1 MALRKLKD
9 LIREMIFENSAH
21 EHEYANVMATLVFNR
36 NNGDTYDKAIEDAEE
51 NSKRYDAR
59 IQKINNAIEL
69 KDAKINAQKSA
80 KEKTPAEEF
89 RAAMARL
96 NKQKGILKN
105 LQQMTIAEKI
115 QHGFSSLDPVIKKY
129 ACLRYIANECVKNEN
144 FKTEKKPGDIF
155 LYADEHE
162 FKSSQMA
169 RNFREISDFADYIFG
184 GSLAAKI
191 TEPSSMVQ
199 IIKNIAK
206 ELDIPFGELTADNI
220 VNVYNGLLTRIAEE
234 NNKKQS
240 EAEQIEQSQIGIK
253 PVQDFGKGLVM
264 YRLMPDT
271 DYYNEHQEHRNL
283 VYEGNQMG
291 ICIGKKEQSY
301 STKILKEKDNQY
313 YSLRERKPNGQLV
326 PHCTIEVNGNV
337 ITQVKGNSNGLV
349 NADYIIPVRQFLKE
363 QLNCAF
369 PDDKAQGK
377 RQLYDYSNI
386 GFIKDK
392 NDKTVDIFN
401 LPENTEFSWMPYDL
415 LMTKGANIKH
425 ISKIDT
431 VSFANKKIKQ
441 ADLDKIKPMKF
452 VKGFDLRRAILVGD
466 LDFNFSGVEEL
477 DLFRTDLSKV
487 TSIKFNPN
495 AKKIDLTET
504 TGLHG
509 DFDFSGFEDLNLMFA
524 DLSKVTSIKFTNVKK
539 INLTYATGL
548 HGDLDFS
555 GVEDLK
561 LRGTDLSKVT
571 SIKFTNAKKIYL
583 NSVNGLHGDLD
594 FNFSGAEYL
603 DLENADLSKVA
614 SIKFTNAKK
623 IYLQY
628 AKGLHGDLDF
638 SGVENLYLYDAD
650 LSKVTSIKFTNVK
663 KIDLTYATDL
673 HGDLDFSGVGLLDL
687 RCADLSK
694 VTSIKFTNAK
704 KIYLNSVNGLHGDID
719 FSGVEELDLGGTD
732 LSKVTSIKFTN
743 VKKID
748 LNGAKDLHGDL
759 DFNFSGAEYLD
770 LENADLSKVTSI
782 KFTNAKKIYLQYAKG
797 LHGDIDFSGVEELDL
812 GGTDLS
818 KVTSIKFNPNG
829 KIYGIPK
836 KEIIKLKTKN
846 LGQKIKDKLTGLFT
860 KSSQGND
867 DASMG

>member
-1 MALRKLKD
+1 MALRKLND

-36 NNGDTYDKAIEDAEE
+36 NNGDAYDKAIEDAED

-162 FKSSQMA
+162 FKSSQTA

-291 ICIGKKEQSY
+291 ICIGQKAQSY
-301 STKILKEKDNQY
+301 STKILDEKTNQY

-326 PHCTIEVNGNV
+326 PHCTIEVNGNA
-337 ITQVKGNSNGLV
+337 INQVKGNSNGLV

-377 RQLYDYSNI
+377 RHLYNYSNI

-401 LPENTEFSWMPYDL
+401 LPENTEFSEMSYDL
-415 LMTKGANIKH
+415 LMTKGVDRKN

-431 VSFANKKIKQ
+431 ISFANKKVKQ
-441 ADLDKIKPMKF
+441 ADLDKIKSMNF
-452 VKGFDLRRAILVGD
+452 VKGFDLRRAMLAGD
-466 LDFNFSGVEEL
+466 LDFSGVEELYLTLADLSKVTSIKFNPNAKKINLYNAKGLHGDFDFSGVEEL

-487 TSIKFNPN
+487 TSIKF
-495 AKKIDLTET
+495 
-504 TGLHG
+504 
-509 DFDFSGFEDLNLMFA
+509 
-524 DLSKVTSIKFTNVKK
+524 TNVKK
-539 INLTYATGL
+539 ISLTEITGL

-555 GVEDLK
+555 GVEDL
-561 LRGTDLSKVT
+561 
-571 SIKFTNAKKIYL
+571 N
-583 NSVNGLHGDLD
+583 
-594 FNFSGAEYL
+594 
-603 DLENADLSKVA
+603 
-614 SIKFTNAKK
+614 
-623 IYLQY
+623 LQ
-628 AKGLHGDLDF
+628 D
-638 SGVENLYLYDAD
+638 
-650 LSKVTSIKFTNVK
+650 
-663 KIDLTYATDL
+663 
-673 HGDLDFSGVGLLDL
+673 
-687 RCADLSK
+687 
-694 VTSIKFTNAK
+694 
-704 KIYLNSVNGLHGDID
+704 
-719 FSGVEELDLGGTD
+719 
-732 LSKVTSIKFTN
+732 
-743 VKKID
+743 
-748 LNGAKDLHGDL
+748 
-759 DFNFSGAEYLD
+759 
-770 LENADLSKVTSI
+770 
-782 KFTNAKKIYLQYAKG
+782 
-797 LHGDIDFSGVEELDL
+797 
-812 GGTDLS
+812 TDLS
-818 KVTSIKFNPNG
+818 KVTSIKFNPNAKAIYLRSLHNAKDLHG
-829 KIYGIPK
+829 DLDFSGVEYLYLVNTDLSKVTSIKFNPNAKKIDLNLLHNAKVLHGDLDFSGVEYLDLGNTDLSKFTSIKFNPNAKKIYLHDANGLRGDLDFSGVEYLKLRCVDLSKVTSIKFNPNAKRIYLNFLYNAKVLHGDLDFSGVEDLNLDNNDLSKFTSIKFNPNGIISGISYTDRLRLEKNNLDTKENEPEIPK
-836 KEIIKLKTKN
+836 KDTFIIKTKE
-846 LGQKIKDKLTGLFT
+846 LKIKDKLTGLFT
-860 KSSQGND
+860 KTSQGND
-867 DASMG
+867 DASVG